1 VNVGVVVEGQAESQA
16 LRRILPKI
24 KAQGRQLIHVVYAD
38 MQPAAPATQIARKA
52 AVGLRMLRKKGA
64 EAFVV
69 ILDCEDTSRCPVELA
84 RRIEQALAKLEW
96 PGVDVVVKRFK
107 FENWLIAD
115 VDALKRMPSRFHVTN
130 RFEKR
135 VAPDKADNVRDAAA
149 ELGRLCQ
156 GHAYHKRNDPVE
168 IAKHQEP
175 RRIAANSRS
184 FRRFLR
190 VVGCGKYAQQ
200 SRSP

>member
-1 VNVGVVVEGQAESQA
+1 MKIGVVVDGQAESQS

-24 KAQGRQLIHVVYAD
+24 KAPGRQLTDVAYAA
-38 MQPAAPATQIARKA
+38 MQPFAPPAQIARKA
-52 AVGLRMLRKKGA
+52 VAGLRILKAKGVKS
-64 EAFVV
+64 FVV
-69 ILDCEDTSRCPVELA
+69 LLDCEDASRCPVELA
-84 RRIEQALAKLEW
+84 RQIEQALAKLEW
-96 PGVDVVVKRFK
+96 PGVDVVVKTLK

-115 VDALKRMPSRFHVTN
+115 VDALRRMPARFRVTK
-130 RFEKR
+130 RFERR
-135 VAPDKADNVRDAAA
+135 VAPNKADNVVDAAA

-156 GHAYHKRNDPVE
+156 GAAYHKRNDPLE

-190 VVGCGKYAQQ
+190 VVGCRKYSKQ